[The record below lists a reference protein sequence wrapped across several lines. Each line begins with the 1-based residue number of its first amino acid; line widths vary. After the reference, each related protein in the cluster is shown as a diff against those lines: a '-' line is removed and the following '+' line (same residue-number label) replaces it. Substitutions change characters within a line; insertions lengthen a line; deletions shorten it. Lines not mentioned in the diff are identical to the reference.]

1 MRVADSKVASS
12 LQRLLTPMQAQGWF
26 RGTLSRAGGG
36 PREVQQALPG
46 LRSLDN
52 LRSSESKGR
61 GLSPH

>member
-1 MRVADSKVASS
+1 MRVAESKVASS
-12 LQRLLTPMQAQGWF
+12 SKDFNPMQAQGWF
-26 RGTLSRAGGG
+26 RAPLSRAGGG
-36 PREVQQALPG
+36 PREVQQTLPG